1 MTKKDL
7 SKAQEYEGYCV
18 KCKKK
23 RIMTSSKISKM
34 KNGMKVAKGPCPKC
48 GTTMC
53 RILGK
58 A

>member
-1 MTKKDL
+1 MAKGKEG
-7 SKAQEYEGYCV
+7 KVEYQGYCV

-23 RIMTSSKISKM
+23 QTMTSFKIGKM